1 MQEKENNSNKDLE
14 KIDQDINFHRELV
27 IFLIVVVVLA
37 YLAIASNQISIS
49 ESLEKWGTFG
59 DFFGG
64 ILNPIFALFAFYWLT
79 YSVRLQIKELKDTR
93 EELKK
98 AAAAQVESARHQKSI
113 AELENENVI
122 TQKELLAL
130 QEKTLLSQQMANK
143 AQQQQIEI
151 QNFESLFFE
160 LIKTKNNSI
169 NMIKTIE
176 TDSHIVTETKG
187 INVFEKRLEYLKQN
201 DSFDYYYKKYSY
213 DIFSSYIRICDQ
225 ILILLVHSKSKGI
238 NIETYINI
246 FKATLSRVELELIF
260 VNGFIDCN
268 LKENIEMTSLF
279 EGLNPNYDMSY
290 AEKNFLMR
298 NGFFYNSIAFGKNE
312 EWGLYFKEFA
322 LCEFESENI
331 NMLKDQISIL
341 RKYLILYTYDGMGQF
356 KIVSLGQL
364 QQLVSDKLL
373 SLSEEINLD
382 DKNLNQFESLKKIS
396 ITDELYFILKY
407 YPNFKSQNKF

>member
-14 KIDQDINFHRELV
+14 KIDQDINFHRII
-27 IFLIVVVVLA
+27 IFLIIIAVIFF
-37 YLAIASNQISIS
+37 YLIMKDIDVKDAAQH
-49 ESLEKWGTFG
+49 WGPVG

-79 YSVRLQIKELKDTR
+79 YSVRLQIKELAETR
-93 EELKK
+93 NELKK
-98 AAAAQVESARHQKSI
+98 AAAAQVESARHQQSI
-113 AELENENVI
+113 AELENENVN

-176 TDSHIVTETKG
+176 TDEHTTTETHG
-187 INVFEKRLEYLKQN
+187 LNVFEKRVGYLKQN

-213 DIFSSYIRICDQ
+213 DVFSSYIRICDQ
-225 ILILLVHSKSKGI
+225 ILNILVQSKSKG
-238 NIETYINI
+238 NNVDTYINI

-260 VNGFIDCN
+260 INGFIDCN
-268 LKENIEMTSLF
+268 LKENIEKTSLF
-279 EGLNPNYDMSY
+279 EGLNPNYNVSL
-290 AEKNFLMR
+290 AEKNFLTR
-298 NGFFYNSIAFGKNE
+298 NAYFYNSIAFGENDN
-312 EWGLYFKEFA
+312 WVIYFKEFS
-322 LCEFESENI
+322 LCKFDKVDVKIIKNQIRFLREN
-331 NMLKDQISIL
+331 LE
-341 RKYLILYTYDGMGQF
+341 LYTYDEMGYF
-356 KIVSLGQL
+356 IIVSYERLKKIVSE
-364 QQLVSDKLL
+364 KLL
-373 SLSEEINLD
+373 SFSKELIMD
-382 DKNLNQFESLKKIS
+382 DIQLKKYESLKTIN

-407 YPNFKSQNKF
+407 YPNFKT